1 MRGAGLCL
9 GRSTEAIRSK
19 LYTLKLALSR
29 GDIVAPTTEPP
40 SKAEWEELEEGKRA
54 EREEAARV
62 KKEEAARRKRERKRA
77 ARAAKKRAKE
87 QEEALRVKRLLA
99 RTTRLRRGA
108 EPSYEVKRE
117 RDAGAL
123 QGLERVFQLRAAA
136 ARAAHDEIMDCEYER
151 HGCHAH
157 VDEAFDF
164 DAAVAADMMREA
176 DEMGL
181 MEWVV
186 VDEQAFDE
194 HCERMEHSL
203 AACMP

>member
-1 MRGAGLCL
+1 MKRALAALFVGAGLACASPFPTAL
-9 GRSTEAIRSK
+9 PDLTRASSGRPESVPR
-19 LYTLKLALSR
+19 
-29 GDIVAPTTEPP
+29 
-40 SKAEWEELEEGKRA
+40 RA
-54 EREEAARV
+54 YHPD
-62 KKEEAARRKRERKRA
+62 RRDYIA
-77 ARAAKKRAKE
+77 
-87 QEEALRVKRLLA
+87 
-99 RTTRLRRGA
+99 
-108 EPSYEVKRE
+108 
-117 RDAGAL
+117 
-123 QGLERVFQLRAAA
+123 F
-136 ARAAHDEIMDCEYER
+136 RAAHDEIMDCEYER